1 MVKDFAG
8 AEERALLVLVQ
19 EVLKETSSKKVL
31 DQVQGIG
38 ITRVCG
44 SIWLDQ
50 VQQRQYR
57 LSHSHNS
64 TAPA

>member
-31 DQVQGIG
+31 DQVQDAFSRGVG
-38 ITRVCG
+38 R
-44 SIWLDQ
+44 IWP
-50 VQQRQYR
+50 RFKKGAGPGPR
-57 LSHSHNS
+57 HRHH
-64 TAPA
+64 

>member
-31 DQVQGIG
+31 DQVQDIG
-38 ITRVCG
+38 TISGCG
-44 SIWLDQ
+44 AI
-50 VQQRQYR
+50 
-57 LSHSHNS
+57 
-64 TAPA
+64 